1 MKLRRKTREAA
12 RHERATVLQQL
23 GDVANS
29 PLDWQRQR
37 EIETARMRR
46 ALQRGGGR
54 HAEVLGLVTKQP
66 PTACSYCGVVG
77 GHSGQCPVIS

>member
-46 ALQRGGGR
+46 ALRRGGN
-54 HAEVLGLVTKQP
+54 HDAHLGLVTKQP
-66 PTACSYCGVVG
+66 PTACNYCGVV